1 MTRTT
6 VHHLTNGETNFTYR
20 ISGNSAVVIALGAN
34 RYGTIKREEM
44 TVEAARKQFAQALKF
59 GCTKGFTRHQPM
71 RKLTTDAQYAAWVEA
86 RFDFENNDNDAEL
99 ELAWQEEFNDLGFI
113 EVYS

>member
-1 MTRTT
+1 MTT
-6 VHHLTNGETNFTYR
+6 VHHLTNGETNFSFR
-20 ISGNSAVVIALGAN
+20 ISGSTAVVTTLAAN
-34 RYGTIKREEM
+34 RYGSVKREEL
-44 TVEAARKQFAQALKF
+44 TVEAARKKFALALKF

-86 RFDFENNDNDAEL
+86 NFDFENNDNDAEAELVYL
-99 ELAWQEEFNDLGFI
+99 EQFNDQGYI